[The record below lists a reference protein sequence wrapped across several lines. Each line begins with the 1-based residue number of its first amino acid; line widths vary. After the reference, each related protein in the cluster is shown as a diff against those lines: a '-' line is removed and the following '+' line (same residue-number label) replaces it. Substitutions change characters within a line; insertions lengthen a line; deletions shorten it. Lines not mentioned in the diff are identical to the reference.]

1 LQENKNLCVKN
12 KNNNKMNKLP
22 FKTVVLI
29 CVSIAAAILGLMVGM
44 PMYNV
49 WQQEMTGKAEFSRA
63 EQNRRIKVEEAKA
76 EMESAK
82 YRADA
87 EIIRAEGVAKANE
100 IIGGSLKDNKDYLT
114 YLWIQALYD
123 ESNSVIYVPTEANL
137 PILEA
142 TRLQKMH

>member
-1 LQENKNLCVKN
+1 MLQLN
-12 KNNNKMNKLP
+12 
-22 FKTVVLI
+22 FKAVLI
-29 CVSIAAAILGLMVGM
+29 ITILGITAILGLMFGM

-76 EMESAK
+76 EKESAIF
-82 YRADA
+82 RAEA

-142 TRLQKMH
+142 TRLQK

>member
-1 LQENKNLCVKN
+1 MYNFT
-12 KNNNKMNKLP
+12 
-22 FKTVVLI
+22 FKTVVF
-29 CVSIAAAILGLMVGM
+29 IAIFAVILILGLMFGM

-63 EQNRRIKVEEAKA
+63 EQNRKIKVEEAKA
-76 EMESAK
+76 EKESAVF
-82 YRADA
+82 RAEA

-142 TRLQKMH
+142 TRPVMEAAKK

>member
-1 LQENKNLCVKN
+1 MLQV
-12 KNNNKMNKLP
+12 NNNT
-22 FKTVVLI
+22 KTLVFVAIFSVVI
-29 CVSIAAAILGLMVGM
+29 ILGLMFGM
-44 PMYNV
+44 PMYKV

-76 EMESAK
+76 EKESAIF
-82 YRADA
+82 RAEA

-142 TRLQKMH
+142 TRMQK

>member
-1 LQENKNLCVKN
+1 MKNFS
-12 KNNNKMNKLP
+12 
-22 FKTVVLI
+22 FKTVLLVAILG
-29 CVSIAAAILGLMVGM
+29 VAVILGLMFGM
-44 PMYNV
+44 HMYNV

-63 EQNRRIKVEEAKA
+63 EQNRKIKVEEAKA
-76 EMESAK
+76 EKESATF
-82 YRADA
+82 RAEA

-123 ESNSVIYVPTEANL
+123 ESNSVIYVPTEANM

-142 TRLQKMH
+142 TRLAK

>member
-1 LQENKNLCVKN
+1 
-12 KNNNKMNKLP
+12 MNKLP

-29 CVSIAAAILGLMVGM
+29 CVLIAVAILGLMIGM

-87 EIIRAEGVAKANE
+87 EIIRAEGVARANE

-123 ESNSVIYVPTEANL
+123 ESNSVIYVPTEANMPL
-137 PILEA
+137 LEA
-142 TRLQKMH
+142 TRLQKLH

>member
-1 LQENKNLCVKN
+1 MKNFS
-12 KNNNKMNKLP
+12 
-22 FKTVVLI
+22 FKTMVLL
-29 CVSIAAAILGLMVGM
+29 AILGIAVVLGLMFGM

-63 EQNRRIKVEEAKA
+63 EQNRKIKVEEAKA
-76 EMESAK
+76 EKESASF
-82 YRADA
+82 RAEA

-123 ESNSVIYVPTEANL
+123 ESNSVIYVPTEANM

-142 TRLQKMH
+142 TRLSR

>member
-1 LQENKNLCVKN
+1 MTKVSM
-12 KNNNKMNKLP
+12 KMII
-22 FKTVVLI
+22 VIAVLG
-29 CVSIAAAILGLMVGM
+29 AAVILGLMFGM

-63 EQNRRIKVEEAKA
+63 EQNRKIKVEEAKA
-76 EMESAK
+76 EKESATF
-82 YRADA
+82 RAEA
-87 EIIRAEGVAKANE
+87 EIIRAEGVAKANQ

-142 TRLQKMH
+142 TRIAK

>member
-1 LQENKNLCVKN
+1 MLQV
-12 KNNNKMNKLP
+12 NNNT
-22 FKTVVLI
+22 KTLVFVAIFSVVI
-29 CVSIAAAILGLMVGM
+29 ILGLMFGM
-44 PMYNV
+44 PMYKV

-76 EMESAK
+76 EKESAIF
-82 YRADA
+82 RAEA

-142 TRLQKMH
+142 TRLQK

>member
-1 LQENKNLCVKN
+1 MTKIS
-12 KNNNKMNKLP
+12 
-22 FKTVVLI
+22 FKTIVFVAVLGFVV
-29 CVSIAAAILGLMVGM
+29 VFGLMFGM

-63 EQNRRIKVEEAKA
+63 EQNRKIKVEEAKA
-76 EMESAK
+76 EKESATF
-82 YRADA
+82 RAEA

-137 PILEA
+137 PVLEA
-142 TRLQKMH
+142 TRIKNIN

>member
-1 LQENKNLCVKN
+1 MYKVNIRLILIVAI
-12 KNNNKMNKLP
+12 LG
-22 FKTVVLI
+22 VVI
-29 CVSIAAAILGLMVGM
+29 ILGLMFGM
-44 PMYNV
+44 PMYKV

-63 EQNRRIKVEEAKA
+63 EQNRKIRVEEAKA
-76 EMESAK
+76 EKESAVF
-82 YRADA
+82 RAES

-123 ESNSVIYVPTEANL
+123 ESNSVIYVPTEANM

-142 TRLQKMH
+142 TRLAK

>member
-1 LQENKNLCVKN
+1 
-12 KNNNKMNKLP
+12 MNKLP

-29 CVSIAAAILGLMVGM
+29 SVLIVAGIVGLMIGM

-49 WQQEMTGKAEFSRA
+49 WQQKMTGKAEFSRA
-63 EQNRRIKVEEAKA
+63 EQNRKIKVEEAQA
-76 EMESAK
+76 EKESAIF
-82 YRADA
+82 RAEA

-100 IIGGSLKDNKDYLT
+100 IIGGSLRDNKDYLT

-142 TRLQKMH
+142 TRLQR

>member
-1 LQENKNLCVKN
+1 MTKLSM
-12 KNNNKMNKLP
+12 KMLIACA
-22 FKTVVLI
+22 VLG
-29 CVSIAAAILGLMVGM
+29 VAIIFGLMFGM

-63 EQNRRIKVEEAKA
+63 EQNRKIKVEEAKA
-76 EMESAK
+76 EKESATF
-82 YRADA
+82 RAEA
-87 EIIRAEGVAKANE
+87 EIIRAEGVAKANQ

-142 TRLQKMH
+142 TRIAK

>member
-1 LQENKNLCVKN
+1 M
-12 KNNNKMNKLP
+12 KMLIACA
-22 FKTVVLI
+22 VLG
-29 CVSIAAAILGLMVGM
+29 VAIIFGLMFGM

-63 EQNRRIKVEEAKA
+63 EQNRKIKVEEAKA
-76 EMESAK
+76 EKESATF
-82 YRADA
+82 RAEA
-87 EIIRAEGVAKANE
+87 EIIRAEGVAKANQ

-142 TRLQKMH
+142 TRIAK

>member
-1 LQENKNLCVKN
+1 MQKLSFKMFVFLTITGVVVILC
-12 KNNNKMNKLP
+12 
-22 FKTVVLI
+22 
-29 CVSIAAAILGLMVGM
+29 LMFGM

-63 EQNRRIKVEEAKA
+63 EQNRKIKVEEARA
-76 EMESAK
+76 EKESASF
-82 YRADA
+82 RAEA
-87 EIIRAEGVAKANE
+87 EIIRAEGVAKANK

-142 TRLQKMH
+142 TRMSK

>member
-1 LQENKNLCVKN
+1 MKNI
-12 KNNNKMNKLP
+12 P
-22 FKTVVLI
+22 FKTLVLI
-29 CVSIAAAILGLMVGM
+29 VILGVSIILGLMFGM

-63 EQNRRIKVEEAKA
+63 EQNRKIKVEEAKA
-76 EMESAK
+76 EKESAAF
-82 YRADA
+82 RAEA
-87 EIIRAEGVAKANE
+87 EIIRAKGVAKANQ

-142 TRLQKMH
+142 TRIQK

>member
-1 LQENKNLCVKN
+1 MLQLN
-12 KNNNKMNKLP
+12 
-22 FKTVVLI
+22 FKSILIFIILGVTV
-29 CVSIAAAILGLMVGM
+29 ILGLMFGM

-76 EMESAK
+76 EKESAIF
-82 YRADA
+82 RAEA

-142 TRLQKMH
+142 TRLQK

>member
-1 LQENKNLCVKN
+1 
-12 KNNNKMNKLP
+12 MTKLS
-22 FKTVVLI
+22 FNTIALLSVIGIAVV
-29 CVSIAAAILGLMVGM
+29 LGLMFGM

-63 EQNRRIKVEEAKA
+63 EQNRKIKVEEAKA
-76 EMESAK
+76 EKESASF
-82 YRADA
+82 RAEA

-123 ESNSVIYVPTEANL
+123 ESNSVIYVPTEANM

-142 TRLQKMH
+142 TRLQK

>member
-1 LQENKNLCVKN
+1 MNKNVKY
-12 KNNNKMNKLP
+12 
-22 FKTVVLI
+22 I
-29 CVSIAAAILGLMVGM
+29 AILAILAVLVVAGLMFGL
-44 PMYNV
+44 PLYNV
-49 WQQEMTGKAEFSRA
+49 WQQEMTGRAEFSRA
-63 EQNRRIKVEEAKA
+63 EQNRKIKVEEARA
-76 EMESAK
+76 EKESATF
-82 YRADA
+82 RAEA

-142 TRLQKMH
+142 SRMTR

>member
-1 LQENKNLCVKN
+1 MLQLNLKA
-12 KNNNKMNKLP
+12 
-22 FKTVVLI
+22 VVFF
-29 CVSIAAAILGLMVGM
+29 AILGVVIVLGLMFGM

-63 EQNRRIKVEEAKA
+63 EQNRRIKVEEARA
-76 EMESAK
+76 EKESAVF
-82 YRADA
+82 RAEA

-142 TRLQKMH
+142 TRLQK

>member
-1 LQENKNLCVKN
+1 
-12 KNNNKMNKLP
+12 MNKLS
-22 FKTVVLI
+22 FKTIVLL
-29 CVSIAAAILGLMVGM
+29 AILGIAVIFGLMFGM

-63 EQNRRIKVEEAKA
+63 EQNRKIKVEEARA
-76 EMESAK
+76 EKESAVF
-82 YRADA
+82 RAEA
-87 EIIRAEGVAKANE
+87 EIIRAEGVAQANE

-123 ESNSVIYVPTEANL
+123 ESNSVIYVPTEANM

-142 TRLQKMH
+142 TRLQK

>member
-1 LQENKNLCVKN
+1 
-12 KNNNKMNKLP
+12 MNKLP

-29 CVSIAAAILGLMVGM
+29 CVSIVAAILGLMFGM
-44 PMYNV
+44 PTYNV

-63 EQNRRIKVEEAKA
+63 EQNRKIKVEEARA
-76 EMESAK
+76 EMESATF
-82 YRADA
+82 RAEA
-87 EIIRAEGVAKANE
+87 EIIRANGVAKANE

-142 TRLQKMH
+142 TRLQKY

>member
-1 LQENKNLCVKN
+1 MDMKI
-12 KNNNKMNKLP
+12 
-22 FKTVVLI
+22 VLI
-29 CVSIAAAILGLMVGM
+29 LTVLGVVVILGLMFGM

-63 EQNRRIKVEEAKA
+63 EQNRKIKVEEAKA
-76 EMESAK
+76 EKESAVF
-82 YRADA
+82 RAEA

-123 ESNSVIYVPTEANL
+123 ESNSVIYVPTEGNL

-142 TRLQKMH
+142 TRLQK